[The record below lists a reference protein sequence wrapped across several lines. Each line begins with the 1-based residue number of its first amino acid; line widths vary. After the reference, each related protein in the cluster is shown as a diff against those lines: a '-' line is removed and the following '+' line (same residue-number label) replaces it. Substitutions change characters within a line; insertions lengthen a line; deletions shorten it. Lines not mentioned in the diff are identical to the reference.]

1 MKLRFLALFLILAVV
16 PLLHVAAQS
25 TNAIMDENPKPTWE
39 TQKQARTF
47 QLGIPAPRGQITDR
61 SGYPFAQSRLSYN
74 LALQFPTPLNWSD
87 AKVLGFARQQ
97 ITYAK
102 GLLSRPIKISDQA
115 VLSHYRNRGLLPL
128 TLLEDL
134 QPEELA
140 VARRGLTSAL
150 ELQQVYARFY
160 PNGELAA
167 HIIGYTGKEAPLSIR
182 PIENKDLIF
191 TETEGREGIEQA
203 FDYQLKG
210 QPGSLHVTYD
220 ADGNKSSERI
230 AEPPVPGDTVIT
242 TIDQNL
248 QRICEKVLKENCKK
262 GAIVMID
269 PWTGEIHAMASWPEY
284 NPNHFVPVLDPKIFK
299 QVSDDPDVPLL
310 PRAFRSSYPPGST
323 FKTFVGLAGFQSG
336 KLTAKDIYSGPTA
349 IDIGNFTFHNWK
361 KVDAG
366 RLNFVEAFTQSCNT
380 WFIQAGLKIGAP
392 NIIEWS
398 RRLGLGKKTG
408 IPLKAETEGN
418 IPDDAYMLRVQK
430 RRILKGDVANM
441 SIGQGDI
448 KISPL
453 QMAQAFGVLATGGQF
468 HQTRLVK
475 QIQAIDNKVIAAYP
489 DRIRDDLQIKPEDM
503 ETLRKAMIAVT
514 EDSQGT
520 AHRAQVKGTTVA
532 GKTGTAQWGPKDKQ
546 RTAAWFAGFVP
557 AQNPQYAFAAVYE
570 GDPGDNTVHG
580 GSSAAPMIGK
590 VLNEVY
596 GIKDADKKDADKETD
611 ESN

>member
-61 SGYPFAQSRLSYN
+61 SGYPLAQSRLSYN

-115 VLSHYRNRGLLPL
+115 ILSHYRNRGLLPL

-323 FKTFVGLAGFQSG
+323 FKTFVGLAGFQS
-336 KLTAKDIYSGPTA
+336 
-349 IDIGNFTFHNWK
+349 
-361 KVDAG
+361 
-366 RLNFVEAFTQSCNT
+366 
-380 WFIQAGLKIGAP
+380 
-392 NIIEWS
+392 
-398 RRLGLGKKTG
+398 
-408 IPLKAETEGN
+408 
-418 IPDDAYMLRVQK
+418 
-430 RRILKGDVANM
+430 
-441 SIGQGDI
+441 
-448 KISPL
+448 
-453 QMAQAFGVLATGGQF
+453 
-468 HQTRLVK
+468 
-475 QIQAIDNKVIAAYP
+475 
-489 DRIRDDLQIKPEDM
+489 
-503 ETLRKAMIAVT
+503 
-514 EDSQGT
+514 
-520 AHRAQVKGTTVA
+520 
-532 GKTGTAQWGPKDKQ
+532 
-546 RTAAWFAGFVP
+546 
-557 AQNPQYAFAAVYE
+557 
-570 GDPGDNTVHG
+570 
-580 GSSAAPMIGK
+580 
-590 VLNEVY
+590 
-596 GIKDADKKDADKETD
+596 
-611 ESN
+611 